1 MGRKKEHQE
10 SDDEGEEVMEEAE
23 EEKEEEVE
31 EEIIAS
37 LEENTVYVKKEQAK
51 LVYEK
56 GYYGHLQEDGSLKL
70 DPVEALL
77 LAERRRIR
85 VFDNDGNEFDF
96 PQLTKLYIK
105 IFPNLWVKY
114 LCYKDLRSRGYVVRA
129 GYGTEIDYRVYDRG
143 AEVGAE
149 AANYLV
155 HTVVEGT
162 PLSLSALDKITRVSK
177 SNRKK
182 LVLAVVD
189 RVGEVTFYKA
199 QEVDL

>member
-1 MGRKKEHQE
+1 MGRKKEPAE
-10 SDDEGEEVMEEAE
+10 SDDEGEEVIEEI
-23 EEKEEEVE
+23 EEEVE

-37 LEENTVYVKKEQAK
+37 LEEKTVSIKKEQAN
-51 LVYEK
+51 LVYDK
-56 GYYGHLQEDGSLKL
+56 GYYGHLQEDGSLAL

-85 VFDNDGNEFDF
+85 VFDSDGNEYDF
-96 PQLTKLYIK
+96 PQLTKIYIE
-105 IFPNLWVKY
+105 IYPDLWVKY

-143 AEVGAE
+143 AEVGTD

-162 PLSLSALDKITRVSK
+162 PLSLNALDKITRVSK

>member
-1 MGRKKEHQE
+1 MGGKKKSSEPDE
-10 SDDEGEEVMEEAE
+10 EGEEVIE
-23 EEKEEEVE
+23 EEEEEQIE
-31 EEIIAS
+31 EEILAS
-37 LEENTVYVKKEQAK
+37 LEEDTVYIKKEQAQ

-56 GYYGHLQEDGSLKL
+56 GYYGHLQEDGTLKL
-70 DPVEALL
+70 DPVEVLL

-85 VFDNDGNEFDF
+85 VFDKDGNEFDF
-96 PQLTKLYIK
+96 PQLAKLYIEHY
-105 IFPNLWVKY
+105 PDLWVKY

-143 AEVGAE
+143 AEVGTE

>member
-1 MGRKKEHQE
+1 LGRKRKPSE
-10 SDDEGEEVMEEAE
+10 SDNEDEEILEEEEEGEEI
-23 EEKEEEVE
+23 EVE
-31 EEIIAS
+31 EEVLAS
-37 LEENTVYVKKEQAK
+37 LEENIVYVKKEQAQS
-51 LVYEK
+51 VYEK

-85 VFDNDGNEFDF
+85 IFDNAGNEYDF
-96 PQLTKLYIK
+96 PQLTKLYIELY
-105 IFPNLWVKY
+105 PDLWVKY
-114 LCYKDLRSRGYVVRA
+114 LTYKDLRSRGYVVRA

-143 AEVGAE
+143 AEVGTD

-162 PLSLSALDKITRVSK
+162 PLNLSALDKITKVSK

>member
-1 MGRKKEHQE
+1 MGRKRKPSE
-10 SDDEGEEVMEEAE
+10 SDNEDEEILEEEEEGEEI
-23 EEKEEEVE
+23 EVE
-31 EEIIAS
+31 EEVLAS
-37 LEENTVYVKKEQAK
+37 LEENIVYVKKEQAQS
-51 LVYEK
+51 VYEK

-85 VFDNDGNEFDF
+85 IFDNAGNEYDF
-96 PQLTKLYIK
+96 PQLTKLYIELY
-105 IFPNLWVKY
+105 PDLWVKY
-114 LCYKDLRSRGYVVRA
+114 LTYKDLRSRGYVVRA

-143 AEVGAE
+143 AEVGTD

-162 PLSLSALDKITRVSK
+162 PLNLSALDKITKVSK